1 MMSDASRAM
10 VLASFL
16 GDSLALGAHWIYNT
30 KDIAQRFGRVDRLL
44 APQPDSFHAPKGAGE
59 FTHYGDQTLV
69 LLRVL
74 AQSRGFDLQAFS
86 RAWQDFFAAYSGYF
100 DGATKNTLIGYKK
113 GLGPEEAGSSSNDLA
128 GAGRIAPLVC
138 LLQDREDEL
147 VSAARAQ
154 TSMTHKDPLV
164 VDSAEFFARTTL
176 LVLQGQAPVAALEQA
191 ASRDYGH
198 LPAREWLEKGFQSAD
213 QETVPAIAGFGKTCH
228 APHAFP
234 GTVQI
239 IARFEQD
246 LQEGLVQNV
255 MAGGDSAARGLLAG
269 MVLGAYHGQE
279 AIPGNWLDAL
289 KARQEI
295 ESLLDEISGS

>member
-100 DGATKNTLIGYKK
+100 DRATKNTLIGYKK

-128 GAGRIAPLVC
+128 GAGVTTWPVQAGSPRW
-138 LLQDREDEL
+138 
-147 VSAARAQ
+147 SAC
-154 TSMTHKDPLV
+154 
-164 VDSAEFFARTTL
+164 FRTERTN
-176 LVLQGQAPVAALEQA
+176 
-191 ASRDYGH
+191 
-198 LPAREWLEKGFQSAD
+198 W
-213 QETVPAIAGFGKTCH
+213 
-228 APHAFP
+228 FP
-234 GTVQI
+234 Q
-239 IARFEQD
+239 
-246 LQEGLVQNV
+246 
-255 MAGGDSAARGLLAG
+255 
-269 MVLGAYHGQE
+269 
-279 AIPGNWLDAL
+279 PGP
-289 KARQEI
+289 RPP
-295 ESLLDEISGS
+295 